1 MNIHMKNHACK
12 DFVESHKKRVW
23 LKTHM
28 SRQNL
33 QVKSKAVKASPK
45 NNKQTNNN
53 QFVNSSCSFSIKK
66 NKKPRY
72 MVLCGFLSLALFQ
85 LWPIA
90 NFLNRW
96 TNSKHSNWFVLSPKS
111 SIRKY
116 KLFWLLSQLKN
127 SMWHCYLEAMFHGHS
142 TQEPTS
148 NVCDNEQG
156 DPFYSAGW
164 HRNLHQ
170 PQLA

>member
-53 QFVNSSCSFSIKK
+53 QFVNSSCSFSIRTPLGIWCYVVFCLWHFS
-66 NKKPRY
+66 NFGPLLIFWIAEPILNIQTD
-72 MVLCGFLSLALFQ
+72 LCSAQ
-85 LWPIA
+85 
-90 NFLNRW
+90 R
-96 TNSKHSNWFVLSPKS
+96 VLSE
-111 SIRKY
+111 KY
-116 KLFWLLSQLKN
+116 KLFWLLSQLKIPCGIAIWRLC
-127 SMWHCYLEAMFHGHS
+127 SMG
-142 TQEPTS
+142 TQ
-148 NVCDNEQG
+148 
-156 DPFYSAGW
+156 
-164 HRNLHQ
+164 HKNLHQ
-170 PQLA
+170 MSVTMSRVTHFILRADTGTCISHS